1 MRFYEIIREGEDDA
15 GWYRGISK
23 QEADDI
29 RRGGLP
35 QPSAVPIAMDNEV
48 MDYLGYDDDEAW
60 ELQKE
65 LEGEQVIN
73 VTSDQQNAEGY
84 GDELLWFE
92 RSLIGY
98 DLKPYGIISLSMLQG
113 NPDGW
118 GLVGAD
124 EVVNE
129 AEDEGKIKTTWNMN
143 DGIAVRAYVD
153 GNLAGTYEYKDN
165 HHLAD
170 VQSEYQQQGIGSFLL
185 LKVLDIAA
193 DKNISV
199 YRDESETGAYQA
211 LIDSLEQKQYI
222 IVDDAEDE
230 LMISQQGYE
239 WLDKQEKQEQV
250 NEDEEKPLPPEVER
264 WIEGRS
270 PEDVSVD
277 EIKDSKGNTWVVHV
291 EGFTDDCQSDEAYCE
306 DPDAVIDEVW
316 SDHEQRQG
324 KKAYEQLIAGDG
336 EYPIVVSIFRK

>member
-1 MRFYEIIREGEDDA
+1 MRFYEIIREGQDDA

-23 QEADDI
+23 QDADNI
-29 RRGGLP
+29 RQGGLP

-48 MDYLGYDDDEAW
+48 MDHLGYDDDEAW

-65 LEGEQVIN
+65 LEGQEVIN

-84 GDELLWFE
+84 GDEVLWFD
-92 RSLIGY
+92 RSIIDY
-98 DLKPYGIISLSMLQG
+98 DLKPYGMISLSMLEG
-113 NPDGW
+113 NPKSW

-124 EVVNE
+124 
-129 AEDEGKIKTTWNMN
+129 
-143 DGIAVRAYVD
+143 
-153 GNLAGTYEYKDN
+153 
-165 HHLAD
+165 
-170 VQSEYQQQGIGSFLL
+170 
-185 LKVLDIAA
+185 
-193 DKNISV
+193 
-199 YRDESETGAYQA
+199 
-211 LIDSLEQKQYI
+211 
-222 IVDDAEDE
+222 
-230 LMISQQGYE
+230 
-239 WLDKQEKQEQV
+239 EQV

-291 EGFTDDCQSDEAYCE
+291 EGFTDDCQSDEDYCE

-336 EYPIVVSIFRK
+336 EYPIIVSIFRK

>member
-1 MRFYEIIREGEDDA
+1 MRFHEIIKEDEDNA
-15 GWYRGISK
+15 GWFRGISK

-35 QPSAVPIAMDNEV
+35 KPSAVPIPMDNEV
-48 MDYLGYDDDEAW
+48 MDYLGIDDEEAL

-65 LEGEQVIN
+65 VEGTAVIN
-73 VTSDQQNAEGY
+73 VTNDEQNAEGY
-84 GDELLWFE
+84 GDEVLWFD

-118 GLVGAD
+118 GLVRAD
-124 EVVNE
+124 EV
-129 AEDEGKIKTTWNMN
+129 
-143 DGIAVRAYVD
+143 
-153 GNLAGTYEYKDN
+153 
-165 HHLAD
+165 
-170 VQSEYQQQGIGSFLL
+170 
-185 LKVLDIAA
+185 
-193 DKNISV
+193 
-199 YRDESETGAYQA
+199 
-211 LIDSLEQKQYI
+211 
-222 IVDDAEDE
+222 
-230 LMISQQGYE
+230 
-239 WLDKQEKQEQV
+239 V